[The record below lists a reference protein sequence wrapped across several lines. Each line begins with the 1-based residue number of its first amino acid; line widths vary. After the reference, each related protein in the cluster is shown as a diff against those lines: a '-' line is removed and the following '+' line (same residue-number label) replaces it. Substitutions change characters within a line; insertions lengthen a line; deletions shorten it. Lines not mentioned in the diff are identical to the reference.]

1 MVDKLKDILQ
11 KLIEFWNKYS
21 AKQKA
26 IIISVIVT
34 ILLAIG
40 ILAFTL
46 TRTTYTHLVTLA
58 DEESVTQMQETN
70 GWRGYIL

>member
-1 MVDKLKDILQ
+1 MVDKVKDMLQ

-40 ILAFTL
+40 ILAFSL
-46 TRTTYTHLVTLA
+46 TRTTYTHLRG
-58 DEESVTQMQETN
+58 DKKIEQETVAN
-70 GWRGYIL
+70 KIRIS

>member
-1 MVDKLKDILQ
+1 MVDKFKDVLQ

-58 DEESVTQMQETN
+58 DEEGVTHMQELLD
-70 GWRGYIL
+70 GE